1 MAKTKLLIALLVIF
15 ILPVFIGSYN
25 KYSNQSYNE
34 MNYTE
39 IGSEYTDYFSEGVGE
54 ISIIADIGEISIK
67 VMDYITDAIDWIMG
81 AFDNVIGFFK
91 DLLNI
96 DDSGREEDSPPY
108 KENGSHF
115 PNTKPGIPIE

>member
-1 MAKTKLLIALLVIF
+1 MAKSNLLIALLVIF
-15 ILPVFIGSYN
+15 ILPVFIGSYD

-39 IGSEYTDYFSEGVGE
+39 IGSEYTDYFSEGMGE
-54 ISIIADIGEISIK
+54 ISIIADIGEVSIK

-81 AFDNVIGFFK
+81 AFEDIIGFFK

-96 DDSGREEDSPPY
+96 DKDEGNVGPPTAGGDDWY
-108 KENGSHF
+108 IPGGS
-115 PNTKPGIPIE
+115 NPIL

>member
-1 MAKTKLLIALLVIF
+1 MAKSNLLIALLVIF
-15 ILPVFIGSYN
+15 ILPVFIGSYD

-39 IGSEYTDYFSEGVGE
+39 IGSEYTDYFSEGMGE
-54 ISIIADIGEISIK
+54 ISVIADIGEVSIK

-81 AFDNVIGFFK
+81 AFESVIDFFK
-91 DLLNI
+91 ELLNI
-96 DDSGREEDSPPY
+96 KDDGRDLGDPPY
-108 KENGSHF
+108 KGNGSHF

>member
-25 KYSNQSYNE
+25 KYSGLNYNE

-39 IGSEYTDYFSEGVGE
+39 IGREYTDYFSEGVGE

-67 VMDYITDAIDWIMG
+67 VMDYITDAIASIIQSI
-81 AFDNVIGFFK
+81 ASVI
-91 DLLNI
+91 
-96 DDSGREEDSPPY
+96 
-108 KENGSHF
+108 
-115 PNTKPGIPIE
+115 